1 MTDNLRY
8 KGFIES
14 KELLKSGEIEAYTAY
29 NPPQLP
35 DSLSFYPSKDQKLG
49 HYCED
54 LLAGALREN
63 TNVSLRAQGLQIIED
78 GHTLGELDFLIE
90 DAEGLRHIE
99 LAYKL
104 YLQVKIGDQIH
115 WLGPNARDRL
125 ALKMETLSKKQLAL
139 GMRTETELR
148 LQNMGLPKIR
158 SSHFI
163 LLGQLFTRPDEAVLD
178 SKINPEAQVGYWYYL
193 EELQAQFSTSKF
205 FIPNKLDWLSPCI
218 TKVKWQSWSA
228 AKALIAAQ
236 HERSFSPLVWIKQ
249 PKGNMQKAFVV
260 WWNIKELNITL

>member
-8 KGFIES
+8 KGFIDS
-14 KELLKSGEIEAYTAY
+14 KELLKPGVLDAYTSY
-29 NPPQLP
+29 VPPTLG
-35 DSLSFYPSKDQKLG
+35 DSLSYYPQKDQKLG

-54 LLAGALREN
+54 LLAEALKDCSSL
-63 TNVSLRAQGLQIIED
+63 SLRAQGLQIIED

-104 YLQVKIGDQIH
+104 YLQVQIDEEIH

-125 ALKMETLSKKQLAL
+125 TLKMETLSKKQLAL
-139 GMRTETELR
+139 GKRAETER
-148 LQNMGLPKIR
+148 SLQSMGLPKIQ
-158 SSHFI
+158 SSHFV
-163 LLGQLFTRPDEAVLD
+163 LWGQLFTRPNNAVLD
-178 SKINPEAQVGYWYYL
+178 SKINPEAQVGHWYYL
-193 EELQAQFSTSKF
+193 EELEAEFSTSKF

-236 HERSFSPLVWIKQ
+236 HARSFSPLVWIKQ
-249 PKGNMQKAFVV
+249 PKGHMQKAFVV
-260 WWNIKELNITL
+260 WWKLEDLKLTL